1 MKYVATLSFLAL
13 SLISSCSTA
22 GPHTEPALIT
32 VSSPPVLETKKVR
45 TCPAEASVHGYVN
58 MMPGPGFDR
67 EKVAAG
73 ITAEIVAT
81 GHWAAAHK
89 QTDDPDVI
97 VLSVFYSTSPTIKP
111 PAKRFRAHGK
121 PLPFTLSQEHS
132 SEDQQHRY
140 SVRFSIVKPSARRV
154 VLQCG
159 AEEIAEGIIHAAH

>member
-1 MKYVATLSFLAL
+1 MKYVATLTFLAL
-13 SLISSCSTA
+13 SFISSCSSA
-22 GPHTEPALIT
+22 GPPVEPALRTIP
-32 VSSPPVLETKKVR
+32 SPPALGANKVR
-45 TCPAEASVHGYVN
+45 KCPADASVHGYVN

-97 VLSVFYSTSPTIKP
+97 VFSVFESISPNIKP

-121 PLPFTLSQEHS
+121 PLPFTLSQEHA

-140 SVRFSIVKPSARRV
+140 SVRFSILKPSARRV

-159 AEEIAEGIIHAAH
+159 DQKIAEGFIHAVH